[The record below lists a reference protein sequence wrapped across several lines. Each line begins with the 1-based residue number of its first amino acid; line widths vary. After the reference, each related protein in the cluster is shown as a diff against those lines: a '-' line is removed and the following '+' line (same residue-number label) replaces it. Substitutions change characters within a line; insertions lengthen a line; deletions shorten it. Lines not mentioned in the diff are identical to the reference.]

1 MNLFKKKTPEEKQE
15 RRAKELLTLLLSDTD
30 YSLTDLETVQV
41 MNNFRGLYANHLQNR
56 RSEHLSKST
65 EHSQKAKELENVMQ
79 FIE

>member
-1 MNLFKKKTPEEKQE
+1 MNFFKKKTPEEKQE

-30 YSLTDLETVQV
+30 YSFTDLETVQIINDV
-41 MNNFRGLYANHLQNR
+41 RRLYAQHLQNK
-56 RSEHLSKST
+56 RSENLSKST